1 MFLAKGGITVEVI
14 HPADIQRL
22 KRLGYV
28 EEKIGH
34 PNSEVIKNGN
44 KGKKFSSEME
54 VDFVEKA
61 VKDGA

>member
-1 MFLAKGGITVEVI
+1 MYLTKSGITVEVI

-22 KRLGYV
+22 KKLGYV
-28 EEKIGH
+28 EEKIGY
-34 PNSEVIKNGN
+34 PNPEVVKDGN
-44 KGKKFSSEME
+44 KGKKFSPEME